1 MLPVLFMAHFR
12 EKFKSERGFLMKE
25 KVLAVCKSVD
35 SSVDFSSTRLIE
47 DGLIDSVTLV
57 SIVTELMDEFGIE
70 IPYEDIIPE
79 NFNSIDAM
87 VELVKRYV

>member
-1 MLPVLFMAHFR
+1 
-12 EKFKSERGFLMKE
+12 MKE